1 MQLGTSIMN
10 LTEKF
15 RHECEIRYLLRLRTT
30 DADAAHLYITRVQK
44 KRGIPAATKLLED
57 SRRQWKWGS
66 RGKQG
71 QWLLTA
77 TIESDDEY

>member
-1 MQLGTSIMN
+1 MEGTMKS
-10 LTEKF
+10 TEKF

-30 DADAAHLYITRVQK
+30 DADAAHLYITKVQK
-44 KRGIPAATKLLED
+44 KRGETAATKLLED
-57 SRRQWKWGS
+57 SRRQWKWGG

>member
-1 MQLGTSIMN
+1 MN

-30 DADAAHLYITRVQK
+30 DTDAAYLYLTKVQA

-57 SRRQWKWGS
+57 SRRQWKWGG

-71 QWLLTA
+71 QWLLTSA
-77 TIESDDEY
+77 IENNDEY